1 MDEPRKSLYFWR
13 MTARRV
19 ISDISRIPVR
29 LNNPPLLHHC
39 EKGWDWKPKPLSDYD
54 LWWVLDG
61 VGNVNL
67 NGTDFPV
74 GPGVCFVFLPGSR
87 ILGTQDPER
96 RLKVFAS
103 HFSVEE
109 HPGSHKVE
117 AALRSLPPATK
128 VRDTSWL
135 TALATR
141 AVPAF
146 RRNDPLG
153 REQAR
158 LCVQQMVLH
167 LIQEASAPPLSAID
181 DRVLEIVNAIH
192 GNPGAVW
199 YVEDMAKRAHL
210 SRAQFTRRFEA
221 LTGKAPA
228 RYVIQTRLERA
239 RQLIVETEM
248 KLSQIAE
255 ALGYQDLYFFSRQ
268 YKQCFGHAP
277 SEMRREVRRR

>member
-1 MDEPRKSLYFWR
+1 
-13 MTARRV
+13 MTERRGA
-19 ISDISRIPVR
+19 SDTSGIPVR
-29 LNNPPLLHHC
+29 LNNSPLLHHC
-39 EKGWDWKPKPLSDYD
+39 EKGWDWKPKPLTDYD

-61 VGNVNL
+61 FGNVNL

-103 HFSVEE
+103 HFSIEQG
-109 HPGSHKVE
+109 PAGHKVE
-117 AALRSLPPATK
+117 AALRALRPATK
-128 VRDTSWL
+128 VRDAAWL

-158 LCVQQMVLH
+158 LCVQQMLLH
-167 LIQEASAPPLSAID
+167 LIRDASAPPLSAID

-192 GNPGAVW
+192 GNPGATW
-199 YVEDMAKRAHL
+199 YVEEMAGKTHL

-221 LTGKAPA
+221 LTGKPPA
-228 RYVIQTRLERA
+228 HYVIQTRLERA
-239 RQLIVETEM
+239 RQLIVETDM
-248 KLSQIAE
+248 KLSQIAG

-277 SEMRREVRRR
+277 SERRREVRRR